1 MKMNKLMLTLAL
13 GVLGVTATNS
23 AAAYESAANRI
34 AKQDPADSLYRTA
47 NEAMRNG
54 NYSRAAEIFHRLTER
69 YPSSSYAD
77 RALYFEAFS
86 LFRAGDTRDL
96 KTALNVLA
104 NYQIKYPAQF
114 VKGDATT
121 LRIRVCQ
128 ALAERGDEGCAVMI
142 TTKAGGSGSSSS
154 SSSSSTGAGRASSA
168 ASASAAAAARADAAG
183 SGFSYRFETRD
194 NRGCPNQ
201 DEDGDERIA
210 ALNALLQM
218 DATRAMPILKKV
230 LARRDACS
238 ENLRSKAVFLV
249 SQKNTPETADILLST
264 AKNDPNGEVRQAAV
278 FWLSQVRDER
288 AIDMLA
294 DILRSSRD
302 DELREKALFSLSQ
315 HRSTTGTQILRD
327 FATSETN
334 NDELREKAIFWLG
347 QKRSPEN
354 ADFLRRLYATLK
366 NNDLK
371 EKILF
376 SLSQQKGMGN
386 DQWLIDIARN
396 TRENEELRK
405 KALFWAGQGGANIDQ
420 LIGLYSQLPDR
431 EMREQLLFVFSQRRE
446 PAAVTK
452 MLDVAKTDKDPE
464 LRKKAIF
471 WLSQSRDP
479 RVQDFLMELIDR

>member
-1 MKMNKLMLTLAL
+1 MKMNKLTLTLAL

-23 AAAYESAANRI
+23 AAAYEPAANRI
-34 AKQDPADSLYRTA
+34 ARQDPADSLYRTA

-54 NYSRAAEIFHRLTER
+54 NYSRAAETFRRLTER
-69 YPSSSYAD
+69 YPSSTYAD
-77 RALYFEAFS
+77 RALYFEAFA
-86 LFRAGDTRDL
+86 LFRAGETKDL
-96 KTALNVLA
+96 RTALNVLA
-104 NYQIKYPAQF
+104 NYQTKYPAQF
-114 VKGDATT
+114 AKGDATT

-142 TTKAGGSGSSSS
+142 TTKAGGAAVAAAAGGSG
-154 SSSSSTGAGRASSA
+154 A
-168 ASASAAAAARADAAG
+168 ARSAAAAASAAAG
-183 SGFSYRFETRD
+183 AAASANASGVGYRFETRD
-194 NRGCPNQ
+194 NAACPNQ
-201 DEDGDERIA
+201 DENNDERIA

-218 DATRAMPILKKV
+218 DAERAMPILKKV
-230 LARRDACS
+230 LARRDACT
-238 ENLRSKAVFLV
+238 EALRSKAVFLV
-249 SQKNTPETADILLST
+249 SQKKTAETADILLNT
-264 AKNDPNGEVRQAAV
+264 AKNDPNREVRQAAV

-288 AIDMLA
+288 AVDMLS

-315 HRSTTGTQILRD
+315 HRSGKATQLLRD
-327 FATSETN
+327 FATAETN
-334 NDELREKAIFWLG
+334 NNELREKAIFWLG

-354 ADFLRRLYATLK
+354 ADFLRRLYSTL
-366 NNDLK
+366 NNTELK

-431 EMREQLLFVFSQRRE
+431 EMREQLIFVLSQRRE
-446 PAAVTK
+446 PASVTK
-452 MLDVAKTDKDPE
+452 MLDIAKTDKDPE

-479 RVQDFLMELIDR
+479 RVQDFLMELINR